1 MNSGNYK
8 IKAFTL
14 NEMLVVLLLTSILIG
29 LGFSVLRLVQQQ
41 MHGIS
46 GIYEKNTEANLLRQ
60 SLWVDFNR
68 HDGVWYDAQRDE
80 LVFAHEMKRT
90 IYQWHENF
98 VVKKRDTF
106 FLKIYETQYYFNGL
120 PIQSSEVDA
129 LDFSVGNEGNKQ
141 RIVVYKTNAATTY
154 LNQ

>member
-1 MNSGNYK
+1 MNLENSK

-14 NEMLVVLLLTSILIG
+14 TEMLVVLLITSIVIS

-41 MHGIS
+41 MYTIG
-46 GIYEKNTEANLLRQ
+46 GIYESNTEANLLRQ

-68 HDGVWYDAQRDE
+68 HDGVWYDEQRNE
-80 LVFAHEMKRT
+80 LVFANELKNT
-90 IYQWHENF
+90 VYQWQQDY
-98 VVKKRDTF
+98 VVKERDTF
-106 FLKIYETQYYFNGL
+106 FLKTHEATYYFNGL
-120 PIQSSEVDA
+120 PTQSSEVDA
-129 LDFSVGNEGNKQ
+129 LDFSVGNEGKKQ